1 MTIAA
6 RFRVDRGEFVLDVDL
21 KLPSRGVTA
30 LFGPS
35 GAGKTTVL
43 RCIAGLERLADGHV
57 DFDGEVWQD
66 GRDFVPTHRRS
77 LGYVFQDANLFPHL
91 SARGNMEYGFK
102 RIPAAAR
109 RIGWDDLVAL
119 LDLGHLLDRH
129 PDQLSGGERQRV
141 GLARALLTSPRLL
154 LLDEPLSAL
163 DAARKQEILPY
174 LERLR
179 DQLDIPMLY
188 VSHSHDEVIR
198 LADHL
203 VLLDH
208 GRVRASG
215 PLAETLARTDLPLAR
230 GIEASVMIET
240 TVAAHEDDWHL
251 SRLAFAGGELL
262 VPRSR
267 RAPGETL
274 RVRVH
279 ARDVALAR
287 SRVEDSSIN
296 NQLAATVVEIV
307 PADGPAYVLVRLDA
321 AGVPL
326 LARITRRS
334 AERLAL
340 VPGLAVWAQIKSAAL
355 LEA

>member
-6 RFRVDRGEFVLDVDL
+6 RFRVDRGDFVLDVDL

-43 RCIAGLERLADGHV
+43 RCIAGLERLADAHV
-57 DFDGEVWQD
+57 DFDGEVWQH

-77 LGYVFQDANLFPHL
+77 LGYVFQEASLFPHL

-102 RIPAAAR
+102 RIPAAER
-109 RIGWDDLVAL
+109 RIAWDDLVAL

-203 VLLDH
+203 VLLDN

-215 PLAETLARTDLPLAR
+215 PLAETLARTDLQLSR

-262 VPRSR
+262 VPRCR
-267 RAPGETL
+267 REPGGTL

-279 ARDVALAR
+279 ARDVALAC

-296 NQLAATVVEIV
+296 NQIAARVVEIV
-307 PADGPAYVLVRLDA
+307 PADGPAYVLIRLDA

-334 AERLAL
+334 ADRLGLA
-340 VPGLAVWAQIKSAAL
+340 PGGAVWAQIKSAAL